1 MRDIKFRAWDRLCK
15 CYWYQGFAISPDG
28 RVENL
33 HGDIPKARIQAGW
46 TIDKSYDSNLT
57 GFDLEEYT
65 GLKDKKQNDAYLSDI
80 AIDEFDQRWVV
91 VWDDENA
98 GYVLLLEGVAWA
110 DADES
115 SVMLMQAI
123 KDMEIIGTIHD
134 EESKEIEP

>member
-57 GFDLEEYT
+57 GFDLEEFT
-65 GLKDKKQNDAYLSDI
+65 GLKDKNGVEIFEGDILAESQHMLRSVVQWSDSDLAWSI
-80 AIDEFDQRWVV
+80 GENWPKSQWYDNMEDEFEVI
-91 VWDDENA
+91 N
-98 GYVLLLEGVAWA
+98 
-110 DADES
+110 
-115 SVMLMQAI
+115 
-123 KDMEIIGTIHD
+123 TIHD
-134 EESKEIEP
+134 EDKKEINP

>member
-57 GFDLEEYT
+57 GFDLEEFT
-65 GLKDKKQNDAYLSDI
+65 GLKDKNGLTEVY
-80 AIDEFDQRWVV
+80 
-91 VWDDENA
+91 
-98 GYVLLLEGVAWA
+98 EG
-110 DADES
+110 D
-115 SVMLMQAI
+115 
-123 KDMEIIGTIHD
+123 IIGSNGLVKGNRHD
-134 EESKEIEP
+134 DPDLLKDETNLLIEGFGTKAWLTTYQKAVDRGCSDAQ

>member
-57 GFDLEEYT
+57 GFDLEEFT
-65 GLKDKKQNDAYLSDI
+65 GLKDKNGLTEVY
-80 AIDEFDQRWVV
+80 
-91 VWDDENA
+91 
-98 GYVLLLEGVAWA
+98 EG
-110 DADES
+110 D
-115 SVMLMQAI
+115 
-123 KDMEIIGTIHD
+123 IIGSNGLVKGNRHD
-134 EESKEIEP
+134 DPDLLKDETNLLIEGFGTKAWLTTYQKAVDRGCSGAQ

>member
-57 GFDLEEYT
+57 GFDLEEFT
-65 GLKDKKQNDAYLSDI
+65 GLKDKNGKEIFEGDILAESQHMLRSVVQWSDSDLAWSI
-80 AIDEFDQRWVV
+80 GENWPKSQWYDNMEDEFEVI
-91 VWDDENA
+91 N
-98 GYVLLLEGVAWA
+98 
-110 DADES
+110 
-115 SVMLMQAI
+115 
-123 KDMEIIGTIHD
+123 TIHD
-134 EESKEIEP
+134 EDKKEINP